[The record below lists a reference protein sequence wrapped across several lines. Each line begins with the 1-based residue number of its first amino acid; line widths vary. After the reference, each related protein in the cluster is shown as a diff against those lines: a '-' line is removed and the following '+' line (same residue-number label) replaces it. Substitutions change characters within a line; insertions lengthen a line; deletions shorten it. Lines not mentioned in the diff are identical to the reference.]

1 MTSSTELFA
10 ELFTPRGS
18 KAEIE
23 EGDRL
28 SPKFDAAELV
38 TAVTTDADSGEVL
51 MVAHM
56 NAQALALTI
65 ETGVAHYYSRSRD
78 RLWKKGEESGHFQ
91 TLVELRVDCDQDA
104 VVLRVRVAGPGA
116 GIPGATCHTGRRSC
130 FFRSVPLGAAPSPEL
145 RLSMNDT
152 VRLFD
157 PEDVYGTPARTDAPR
172 F

>member
-1 MTSSTELFA
+1 MTSSTKLFA
-10 ELFTPRGS
+10 PRGS

-28 SPKFDAAELV
+28 SPKFDAAGLV

-65 ETGVAHYYSRSRD
+65 QTGVAHYYSRSRD
-78 RLWKKGEESGHFQ
+78 RLWKKGEESGHVQ

-104 VVLRVRVAGPGA
+104 VVLRVKMAGPGA
-116 GIPGATCHTGRRSC
+116 ACHTGHRSC
-130 FFRSVPLGAAPSPEL
+130 FFRSVPLGAVPTPEL
-145 RLSMNDT
+145 RLNVNDAGK
-152 VRLFD
+152 VYE
-157 PEDVYGTPARTDAPR
+157 PADVYGTPANTDAPR

>member
-10 ELFTPRGS
+10 PRGS

-28 SPKFDAAELV
+28 SPKFDAAGLV

-65 ETGVAHYYSRSRD
+65 QTGVAHYYSRSRD
-78 RLWKKGEESGHFQ
+78 RLWKKGEESGHVQ

-116 GIPGATCHTGRRSC
+116 SCHTGHRSC

-145 RLSMNDT
+145 TLTVNDAGK
-152 VRLFD
+152 LFE
-157 PEDVYGTPARTDAPR
+157 PTDVYGTPAKTDAPR